1 MNSVFKNSKVSRH
14 EDYLNSDFEYRLQS
28 IQSLIKRKGVDGL
41 LIINGADGQNNI
53 ECIKF
58 TNYLLRGFSGHEV
71 FQNTEFDMAFEESMI
86 MITPEQLMIF
96 VESEAHQSISN
107 ALLSLNS
114 PYVFVP
120 QGDIMENQDLL
131 ENLKIR
137 EFYRFVYDK
146 AALGV
151 LLPKENAGNIMKIE
165 SWPMVKAYGIDGRP
179 SINHRNRRRFL
190 DDETQ
195 SNRPHY

>member
-1 MNSVFKNSKVSRH
+1 MNSVFKNSNVSRH

-28 IQSLIKRKGVDGL
+28 IQSLLKRKGVDGL

-53 ECIKF
+53 ECVKF

-71 FQNTEFDMAFEESMI
+71 FQNTEFVMAFEESMM
-86 MITPEQLMIF
+86 MITQDRFMIF
-96 VESEAHQSISN
+96 VEAEAHQAIST
-107 ALLSLNS
+107 AILSLNS

-120 QGDIMENQDLL
+120 QGDILDNQDLL

-146 AALGV
+146 PTFGV
-151 LLPKENAGNIMKIE
+151 LLPKESAGNIMKVE
-165 SWPMVKAYGIDGRP
+165 SWPMVKAYGIDGK
-179 SINHRNRRRFL
+179 
-190 DDETQ
+190 
-195 SNRPHY
+195 

>member
-28 IQSLIKRKGVDGL
+28 IQSLLKRKSIDGL
-41 LIINGADGQNNI
+41 LIINGTDGQNNL

-86 MITPEQLMIF
+86 MITPDRFMIF
-96 VESEAHQSISN
+96 VESVAHQSISTGV
-107 ALLSLNS
+107 LSLNS

-120 QGDIMENQDLL
+120 QGDILENQDLL

-137 EFYRFVYDK
+137 EFYRFVFDK
-146 AALGV
+146 QTIGV
-151 LLPKENAGNIMKIE
+151 LLPKEAAGITMRVEN
-165 SWPMVKAYGIDGRP
+165 WPIIKAYGIDGSYRLIYRYRWRLSYHAP
-179 SINHRNRRRFL
+179 QDN
-190 DDETQ
+190 
-195 SNRPHY
+195 